1 MRRRAIVVTL
11 VASAIAGPIDLG
23 ACGDKFLRVGRSA
36 ARNHRY
42 AAIHPASI
50 LIYSPATASRKGIS
64 DLEKLLKRAGH
75 RAQTVSH
82 GTAIQPTIASGQ
94 FDLVIAAYAD
104 ANRLEG
110 ELVAIPSRPHVLPI
124 LVKPTREVAAAAAR
138 AYRYRLEI
146 DRMTKSEALAEI
158 DELMAGRR
166 HGVARGT
173 P

>member
-1 MRRRAIVVTL
+1 MRRRAIAVTL

-36 ARNHRY
+36 RYHRY

-50 LIYSPATASRKGIS
+50 LIYSPVTASRKGIS

-75 RAQTVSH
+75 RPQTVSH
-82 GTAIQPTIASGQ
+82 GTAIQPTISSGQ

-104 ANRLEG
+104 ADRLEG
-110 ELVAIPSRPHVLPI
+110 ELAAIPSRPDVLPI
-124 LVKPTREVAAAAAR
+124 LVEPTREVAAAAAR

-146 DRMTKSEALAEI
+146 DAMTKSEALAKI

>member
-1 MRRRAIVVTL
+1 MRRRAVVVTL

-36 ARNHRY
+36 RYHRY

-50 LIYSPATASRKGIS
+50 LIYSPATATRKGIG

-75 RAQTVSH
+75 RAQTVLH
-82 GTAIQPTIASGQ
+82 GTAVEPTIASGQ

-104 ANRLEG
+104 ADRLES
-110 ELVAIPSRPHVLPI
+110 ELAAIPSRPVVLPI

-146 DRMTKSEALAEI
+146 DTMTNSEALAEI

-173 P
+173 R